1 MEDTCLTLRSANI
14 KSNGTKINVQ
24 IIFSVTLQWD
34 MLNMVLPSVCVG
46 GLCVGGVCGGG
57 TWGGSSGSY
66 KVSQS

>member
-1 MEDTCLTLRSANI
+1 
-14 KSNGTKINVQ
+14 
-24 IIFSVTLQWD
+24 
-34 MLNMVLPSVCVG
+34 MVLPSVCVG